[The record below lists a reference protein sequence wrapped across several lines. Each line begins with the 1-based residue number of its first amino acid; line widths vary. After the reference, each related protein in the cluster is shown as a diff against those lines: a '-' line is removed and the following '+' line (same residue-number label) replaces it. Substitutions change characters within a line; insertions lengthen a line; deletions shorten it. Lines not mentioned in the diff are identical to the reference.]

1 MAKETLAKYLNKKR
15 IQLNETLN
23 ELKDIKLSDNFTE
36 SVSIDIEKS
45 EAELAVIMEITN
57 ICTAR
62 GRF

>member
-1 MAKETLAKYLNKKR
+1 MAKETLVKYLNRKR

-36 SVSIDIEKS
+36 SVTTEIEKA
-45 EAELAVIMEITN
+45 EAELAIIMEIHT
-57 ICTAR
+57 ICAMR